1 MLEKAIIIAAE
12 AHKMQ
17 VDKSGKPYILHPL
30 RVMLNV
36 ETKDEMIC
44 AVLHD
49 VIEDSKVKPKD
60 LLEKGFTVEIIEAI
74 LSVTKNPED
83 KDYFDFIERA
93 KKNPIG
99 RKVKIA
105 DLNDNLD
112 ISRIDNPKEKD
123 YERMEKYRKALLQ
136 LETD

>member
-1 MLEKAIIIAAE
+1 
-12 AHKMQ
+12 
-17 VDKSGKPYILHPL
+17 
-30 RVMLNV
+30 MLNV

-74 LSVTKNPED
+74 LSVTKNPDD

>member
-49 VIEDSKVKPKD
+49 VIEDSKIKPKD
-60 LLEKGFTVEIIEAI
+60 LLEKGFTEEIIEAI
-74 LSVTKNPED
+74 LSVT